1 MLIEVYKRKGVE
13 TMDAKVMLVDDEEM
27 IRESVELFFESEG
40 IKILTAASGDD
51 CLDYLEEG
59 FRGVILM
66 DVMMPEMNG
75 WDTIRKIVESDLYEG
90 NIIVMLTALDSPDN
104 KMDGIQ
110 EYVTDYL
117 TKPFNPDE
125 LMEVLQYYF
134 SLLNAVEPGDGQ

>member
-1 MLIEVYKRKGVE
+1 
-13 TMDAKVMLVDDEEM
+13 MLVDDEDM
-27 IRESVELFFESEG
+27 IRESVALFFESEG
-40 IKILTAASGDD
+40 IKILTAASGNE
-51 CLDYLEEG
+51 CLDYLEDG

-75 WDTIRKIVESDLYEG
+75 WDTIRKIVENDLYDG
-90 NIIVMLTALDSPDN
+90 NIIVMLTALNAPDN

-125 LMEVLQYYF
+125 LMEILRYYF
-134 SLLNAVEPGDGQ
+134 SLLDAAETGDDQ

>member
-1 MLIEVYKRKGVE
+1 
-13 TMDAKVMLVDDEEM
+13 MDAKLMLVDDEEM
-27 IRESVELFFESEG
+27 IRESVELFFQSER
-40 IKILTAASGDD
+40 IKILTAASGEE
-51 CLDYLEEG
+51 CLDHLHEG

-75 WDTIRKIVESDLYEG
+75 WDTIRKIVEGDLYDG
-90 NIIVMLTALDSPDN
+90 NIIVMLTALNAPDN

-125 LMEVLQYYF
+125 LLDVLQYYF
-134 SLLNAVEPGDGQ
+134 SLLDAMGPGDGQ

>member
-1 MLIEVYKRKGVE
+1 
-13 TMDAKVMLVDDEEM
+13 MDAKVMLVDDEEM

-51 CLDYLEEG
+51 CLDLLERG

-75 WDTIRKIVESDLYEG
+75 WDTIRKIIDHDLYQG
-90 NIIVMLTALDSPDN
+90 NIIVMLTALDAPDN

-125 LMEVLQYYF
+125 LIDILQYYL
-134 SLLNAVEPGDGQ
+134 SLLNAVGPGNGQ